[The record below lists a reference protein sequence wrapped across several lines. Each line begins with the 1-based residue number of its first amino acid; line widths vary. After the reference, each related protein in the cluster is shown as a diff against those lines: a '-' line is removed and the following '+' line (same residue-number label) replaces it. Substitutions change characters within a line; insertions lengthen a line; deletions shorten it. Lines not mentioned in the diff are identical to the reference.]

1 VQGLATHCSD
11 ELRKLSP
18 ASSVTLHRV
27 PGAFEIPIVV
37 RERARLGNVDAIVA
51 LGVILQGETEH
62 AQHLGQVVTQALQQI
77 SLEHGVPVIHAV
89 LSLKN
94 EQARKRCLE
103 DEINRAPRRR
113 TAVEMAN
120 LPRNCA
126 SSMGN
131 VTPYNSAQY
140 HFWRTARWVTNRGT
154 GPMSGKNN
162 VQLFARPLIED
173 ARASPRN

>member
-1 VQGLATHCSD
+1 MSQFIPATLRVTGTKRVFVLVASQFNAKYVRGLATHCTD

-37 RERARLGNVDAIVA
+37 REKARQGNVDAIVA
-51 LGVILQGETEH
+51 LGVILQGETAH

-89 LSLKN
+89 LSLKDE

-103 DEINRAPRRR
+103 DEINRGTEAGRA
-113 TAVEMAN
+113 AVEMAD
-120 LPRNCA
+120 LLAKLR
-126 SSMGN
+126 
-131 VTPYNSAQY
+131 
-140 HFWRTARWVTNRGT
+140 
-154 GPMSGKNN
+154 K
-162 VQLFARPLIED
+162 
-173 ARASPRN
+173 

>member
-1 VQGLATHCSD
+1 MSQLIPPKPRVTGTKRVFVLVASQFNAKYVQGLATHCSD

-37 RERARLGNVDAIVA
+37 KKRAGQGNVDAIVA
-51 LGVILQGETEH
+51 LGVILQGETAH

-94 EQARKRCLE
+94 DEQARKRCLE
-103 DEINRAPRRR
+103 DEINRGTEAARA
-113 TAVEMAN
+113 AVEMAN
-120 LPRNCA
+120 LLAKLR
-126 SSMGN
+126 
-131 VTPYNSAQY
+131 
-140 HFWRTARWVTNRGT
+140 
-154 GPMSGKNN
+154 K
-162 VQLFARPLIED
+162 
-173 ARASPRN
+173 

>member
-1 VQGLATHCSD
+1 MSQFIRPKPRVTGTKRVFVLVASQFNAKYVQGLATHCSD

-37 RERARLGNVDAIVA
+37 RERARQGNVDAIVA

-94 EQARKRCLE
+94 EEQARKRCLE
-103 DEINRAPRRR
+103 GEINRGTEAAR

-120 LPRNCA
+120 LLAKLR
-126 SSMGN
+126 
-131 VTPYNSAQY
+131 
-140 HFWRTARWVTNRGT
+140 
-154 GPMSGKNN
+154 K
-162 VQLFARPLIED
+162 
-173 ARASPRN
+173 

>member
-1 VQGLATHCSD
+1 MSQFIPPKPRATGTKRVFVLVASQFNAKYVQGLATHCSG

-18 ASSVTLHRV
+18 GSSVTLHRV

-37 RERARLGNVDAIVA
+37 RERAQQGNVDAIVA
-51 LGVILQGETEH
+51 LGVILQGETAH

-94 EQARKRCLE
+94 EAQARKRCLE
-103 DEINRAPRRR
+103 DEINRGTEAAR

-120 LPRNCA
+120 LLAELR
-126 SSMGN
+126 
-131 VTPYNSAQY
+131 
-140 HFWRTARWVTNRGT
+140 
-154 GPMSGKNN
+154 K
-162 VQLFARPLIED
+162 
-173 ARASPRN
+173 